1 MENLFIP
8 KNQDKTVISIRLNND
23 MIKQIDELA
32 AKSDVSRNELIR
44 QMLEFCLER
53 TKESNNKKVSES

>member
-1 MENLFIP
+1 MNDTFIP

-23 MIKQIDELA
+23 MIKQIDDMA
-32 AKSDVSRNELIR
+32 TKADVSRNELIR

-53 TKESNNKKVSES
+53 TAQEKNKKVSES